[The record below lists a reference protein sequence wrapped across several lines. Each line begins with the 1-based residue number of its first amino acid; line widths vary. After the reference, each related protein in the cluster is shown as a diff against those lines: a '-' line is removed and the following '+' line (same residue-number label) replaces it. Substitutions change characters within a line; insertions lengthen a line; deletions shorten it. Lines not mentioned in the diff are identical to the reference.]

1 MKKQITFLTGL
12 SLLLGLTFTACEE
25 EGNDTPEERV
35 LYPKTITEYEN
46 GVLND
51 TQTFEYNSN
60 KQLIKR
66 DYGYG
71 YYETYEYDEE
81 GKLIFITYNE
91 ANEVYNSDSLIY
103 NNNDQLIKI
112 QAISANDN
120 IMVGLVI
127 FEYNSAGFVSKR
139 SEYLSDGTHYSN
151 WIYTY
156 DSEGNIVYQKN
167 FYRDQETEVIP
178 TDVYDE
184 VNYEYD
190 NKNNIFK
197 SIGLPFRYK
206 THINNVTKKTFTE
219 IPEHDDDFTTTYT
232 YTYNSDNYPVEYVDN
247 YGCKYEIEYIEL

>member
-1 MKKQITFLTGL
+1 MKKQITFLAGL

-25 EGNDTPEERV
+25 DNDTPKEGKV
-35 LYPKTITEYEN
+35 LYPKTITEYED
-46 GVLND
+46 GVLYD

-60 KQLIKR
+60 KQLILR

-91 ANEVYNSDSLIY
+91 ANEVYDSDSLIY

-112 QAISANDN
+112 QAISVD
-120 IMVGLVI
+120 GDKRGWVI

-151 WIYTY
+151 RIYTY

-167 FYRDQETEVIP
+167 YYRDQETEVIP

-184 VNYEYD
+184 VSFEYD
-190 NKNNIFK
+190 NKNNIYK

-206 THINNVTKKTFTE
+206 THVNNVTKQTFTE
-219 IPEHDDDFTTTYT
+219 IPDHEDDFTITYT
-232 YTYNSDNYPVEYVDN
+232 YTYNSDNYPVEFVDS
-247 YGCKYEIEYIEL
+247 YGYKLEVEYIEL